1 MMINEHSILICAGE
15 SKQRG
20 KRVVSFSQFLS
31 SRSPNGSTK
40 KTRLFENDDQRR
52 LIEDCPSFSLGIDF
66 NSPVSAKNN
75 DADNMIGMTTPEPTV
90 GGAMSI
96 SQISPP
102 RSRRSPST
110 NNMLEQQMYVYE
122 RDTRFMDTVN
132 LNVRTLE
139 FDISS
144 SPFVKRRARLLS
156 TNQRQCQPAHIWH
169 YQLDICKN
177 FKQWLQKVND
187 KNTCER

>member
-1 MMINEHSILICAGE
+1 M
-15 SKQRG
+15 
-20 KRVVSFSQFLS
+20 S

-110 NNMLEQQMYVYE
+110 NNLLEQQMYVYE

-132 LNVRTLE
+132 LNARTLE

-144 SPFVKRRARLLS
+144 SSFVKRRARLLS
-156 TNQRQCQPAHIWH
+156 TN
-169 YQLDICKN
+169 
-177 FKQWLQKVND
+177 
-187 KNTCER
+187 